1 MGVSMGGMARAS
13 FPLMRHGSRKFAF
26 VLLAMMPAVERPV
39 VEQQP
44 YEGETLADV
53 QRSFWQSM
61 FAGAT
66 PLDAETPENAGAEQ
80 GATTEVTIVDASF
93 GEEDAGVDEVLDAG
107 AEADGGDAA
116 AEGGVEEEDAGS
128 DAGEEDGGPPSGPVL
143 PLRARAP
150 SAEEPIDGFITG
162 YGIGK
167 GSTGKGSGSGST
179 GDGLG
184 PTSGLENY
192 GTGIGIGEGHDG
204 TQGFGTGTQLGH
216 GREGTQGFGTGI
228 GTGEPSSLKD
238 FGTGEGMGPRTGN
251 QGFGTGIGIG
261 EGSTG
266 RGSGAD
272 FWDRSGDAGTP

>member
-1 MGVSMGGMARAS
+1 
-13 FPLMRHGSRKFAF
+13 MRHGSRRFAF
-26 VLLAMMPAVERPV
+26 VLLAMMPAVEWPV
-39 VEQQP
+39 VEQP
-44 YEGETLADV
+44 AEGETMADV

-61 FAGAT
+61 FANAAV
-66 PLDAETPENAGAEQ
+66 PDAGPRQVAELPRPEE
-80 GATTEVTIVDASF
+80 GATTEVTIVDASA
-93 GEEDAGVDEVLDAG
+93 GEEPDAGVGEVLDAG
-107 AEADGGDAA
+107 AEEDAGEMA
-116 AEGGVEEEDAGS
+116 AEAGVEEDAGAEDAGT
-128 DAGEEDGGPPSGPVL
+128 DAGEDAGPANIPPVPLWARL
-143 PLRARAP
+143 PGT
-150 SAEEPIDGFITG
+150 EEPIDGFITG

-192 GTGIGIGEGHDG
+192 GTGIGIGQGRTG
-204 TQGFGTGTQLGH
+204 TQGFGTGTQLGQ

-238 FGTGEGMGPRTGN
+238 WGTGEGEGPRTGN

-261 EGSTG
+261 PGTTG

-272 FWDRSGDAGTP
+272 FWGRRRGDAGTR